1 MNATSGDAT
10 HGSARRP
17 VRRAGTTGSWKSA
30 VPAAADAG
38 SIAAMPALSPR
49 LVLAGALAVLV
60 ATLGPAVRQWLSRA
74 SRERPV
80 RVVALPK
87 MDGANLKVHAI
98 QVTYPPGATSS
109 AHRHPCPVIGYMI
122 SGTMRMQVSDQPP
135 AEYKAGDSFS
145 EMPTDIHRMATN
157 PSADTPAV
165 FLATFVCDKET
176 PLSVPV
182 TDATK

>member
-1 MNATSGDAT
+1 M
-10 HGSARRP
+10 P
-17 VRRAGTTGSWKSA
+17 AG
-30 VPAAADAG
+30 ADAG

-49 LVLAGALAVLV
+49 VKLTSALAVLV
-60 ATLGPAVRQWLSRA
+60 ATLGPSSGEAQPGVKA
-74 SRERPV
+74 SAV
-80 RVVALPK
+80 RVVGLPK

-98 QVTYPPGATSS
+98 QVTYPPGATST

-135 AEYKAGDSFS
+135 AEYKAGDSFA
-145 EMPTDIHRMATN
+145 EMPTDVHRMATN

-182 TDATK
+182 TDAPAK

>member
-1 MNATSGDAT
+1 M
-10 HGSARRP
+10 
-17 VRRAGTTGSWKSA
+17 
-30 VPAAADAG
+30 
-38 SIAAMPALSPR
+38 
-49 LVLAGALAVLV
+49 
-60 ATLGPAVRQWLSRA
+60 
-74 SRERPV
+74 

-109 AHRHPCPVIGYMI
+109 AHRHPCPVVGYMI

-135 AEYKAGDSFS
+135 AEYKAGDSFV
-145 EMPTDIHRMATN
+145 EMPTDVHRMATN

-165 FLATFVCDKET
+165 FLVTFVCDKET

-182 TDATK
+182 TDAPAK

>member
-1 MNATSGDAT
+1 MVLHAARFGAPGAPLVETSC
-10 HGSARRP
+10 
-17 VRRAGTTGSWKSA
+17 AGGG
-30 VPAAADAG
+30 DAG
-38 SIAAMPALSPR
+38 SIAAMSAQSIR
-49 LVLAGALAVLV
+49 LVPAGALAVLV
-60 ATLGPAVRQWLSRA
+60 ATLGPTSGEAQPSVKA
-74 SRERPV
+74 APV

-98 QVTYPPGATSS
+98 QVTYPPGATST

-182 TDATK
+182 TDAPAK